1 MEKICRFVDFK
12 YIKNSAVSLAIFAI
26 CLILLY
32 LFNVDYIPENS
43 LLENIQL
50 IALVGGFVLCLKA
63 KNHKVLFRFGAM
75 AIFLMIMRELSY
87 GRCIFCQL
95 PDDPHMFYPWSHYKY
110 GWLAHVIV
118 GIYIAG
124 AFIYAIVNKIWIDIK
139 DVFNKARFP
148 FWDLVIMAF
157 FTVMQL
163 LGEKTLDSTVLEETA
178 EFSLYCAICAL
189 VYYFY
194 KRTSV
199 LECDSTKE

>member
-1 MEKICRFVDFK
+1 MEKICKFVDFK
-12 YIKNSAVSLAIFAI
+12 YIKNTIIALAIFI
-26 CLILLY
+26 LSVLLCLAFKI
-32 LFNVDYIPENS
+32 DYIPENS

-50 IALVGGFVLCLKA
+50 IALVAGFVLCLKA

-75 AIFLMIMRELSY
+75 VIFLMFMRELSY
-87 GRCIFCQL
+87 GRCIFCQM
-95 PDDPHMFYPWSHYKY
+95 PDNPHMFYSWSHYKY

-124 AFIYAIVNKIWIDIK
+124 AFLYAIVNKIWIDIK

-148 FWDLVIMAF
+148 FWDLAVMAF
-157 FTVMQL
+157 LTVMQL
-163 LGEKTLDSTVLEETA
+163 LGEKTLDSTVIEESA
-178 EFSLYCAICAL
+178 EFTLYCAVFAL